1 MQVTKGQET
10 GNMIGLRDSGS
21 RTTARGDDGRTRTVD
36 EQANV
41 TDKTVSLLAANVFGT
56 LFGLLPAVGLHLLF
70 TAVWRGRVVQT
81 PPEWFTWLH
90 FLGLLVAG
98 IVVHELLHGLGWM
111 VFGGVARADIEI
123 GVKWKLL
130 TPYAHT
136 RARMATRAYRWAVL
150 LPGLVLGMVPALLA
164 IASGSVLL
172 LTFGLAFTVAA
183 GGDFLVLWL
192 LRDVPAEAK
201 VADHPTKAG
210 SVVYE

>member
-1 MQVTKGQET
+1 LTTVDDKTKG
-10 GNMIGLRDSGS
+10 
-21 RTTARGDDGRTRTVD
+21 
-36 EQANV
+36 
-41 TDKTVSLLAANVFGT
+41 TDKTVSLLAANVFGM
-56 LFGLLPAVGLHLLF
+56 LFGLLPAAGLHLLYS
-70 TAVWRGRVVQT
+70 AVWLGRAVQT

-111 VFGGVARADIEI
+111 VFGGVARADIQF
-123 GVKWKLL
+123 GVKWKML

-136 RARMATRAYRWAVL
+136 PARMATRAYRWAVL
-150 LPGLVLGMVPALLA
+150 LPGLVLGVVPALLA

-192 LRDVPAEAK
+192 LRDVPAEAE